1 MIPALLAGAGAV
13 MAGSTI
19 VNLVRDLA
27 NPDLSDE
34 DKAIIEKNLRAAMK
48 GQADQMRARGAGEE
62 QIQAELQAMAQKGM
76 EQMDDGPK
84 VGVGDL
90 ALAAAG
96 LIPGVGAARMGL
108 KGLRGA
114 YGAGRGLAA
123 ATGSKGI
130 GQVIGG
136 LDEAAMQA
144 MRSGAFR
151 PQIPLASGAAQRSAR
166 TLAGRVANSQQPAPG
181 ISIEEALARVAAG
194 AR

>member
-1 MIPALLAGAGAV
+1 MIPALLAGSGAV

-27 NPDLSDE
+27 NPDMSDE

-96 LIPGVGAARMGL
+96 LIPGVGAARMGMQ
-108 KGLRGA
+108 GLRGA
-114 YGAGRGLAA
+114 AQVGRAIGGGKGISGMVGAADEIARQSFRAGIGGQLGPSAAAWEAAPKVLPNAESLANLAA
-123 ATGSKGI
+123 RAGI
-130 GQVIGG
+130 
-136 LDEAAMQA
+136 
-144 MRSGAFR
+144 
-151 PQIPLASGAAQRSAR
+151 AR
-166 TLAGRVANSQQPAPG
+166 
-181 ISIEEALARVAAG
+181 
-194 AR
+194 